1 MTRGESLANKYPD
14 TGWVYLEIT
23 IYKKIKIKHLQEE
36 KTHFTQTK
44 CQTQALELILV
55 HSFVWP

>member
-1 MTRGESLANKYPD
+1 MGSSRDNDLQKGATKN
-14 TGWVYLEIT
+14 
-23 IYKKIKIKHLQEE
+23 IKHLQEE

-44 CQTQALELILV
+44 RQTQALELILD

>member
-1 MTRGESLANKYPD
+1 MGSSRDNDLQ
-14 TGWVYLEIT
+14 
-23 IYKKIKIKHLQEE
+23 KHLQEE

-44 CQTQALELILV
+44 RQTQALELILV